1 MLFRRLDLAK
11 DTMAKLLLLA
21 ALASCAALVEAQASE
36 DSMCLA
42 SKLQRQVAQAVQVRL
57 EHGSKRYGCEAARFP
72 FTCES
77 KTAHPKWGDIYCPGL
92 TITGDKCLNMHKY
105 AVQHNVRQYAAY
117 VLLKA
122 KTNYGCTINPGFR
135 IEFTRHKK
143 SGIVDGKI
151 TNFGSL
157 HGGKVT
163 SRLSGGG
170 TAAQMAAA
178 DKASSN
184 TFMGLAVFGLVFVAF
199 YLRR

>member
-1 MLFRRLDLAK
+1 ML
-11 DTMAKLLLLA
+11 
-21 ALASCAALVEAQASE
+21 ALALCLIASVAAGADSGGVGGTR

-42 SKLQRQVAQAVQVRL
+42 DQLQRQVAQAVQVRL
-57 EHGSKRYGCEAARFP
+57 EHGAKKYGCDAARFP

-92 TITGDKCLNMHKY
+92 TITGEGGKCIDMYKY
-105 AVQHNVRQYAAY
+105 AVQHNVRQYAANT
-117 VLLKA
+117 LTKA

-135 IEFTRHKK
+135 IVFTRHKK

-151 TNFGSL
+151 TSFGSMM
-157 HGGKVT
+157 GGKIQA
-163 SRLSGGG
+163 RLSGVDG
-170 TAAQMAAA
+170 TAAQMASA

-199 YLRR
+199 YLKR